1 MFNLI
6 QKSVGGWSEDRT
18 AIVSH
23 FIILQSWSGSST
35 DSLRQRFLIML
46 PGEKWMKIHA
56 ETREEKKRRE
66 RDNRSAAAGWEENGL
81 HAQVHQQFN
90 FQIALWNPTQAAELG
105 CQRIRGRLSVRHD
118 CSGANLPLLWVLL
131 EKWVDHWLLETNSLS
146 QSVQYVKTR
155 SGETLKK
162 ECSSHF
168 KAEFFNLWVATPF
181 GVTWKV

>member
-1 MFNLI
+1 MERGQNSHCFTLHHPPELI
-6 QKSVGGWSEDRT
+6 WLQHWQPSPKIPDNVARREMNEDSCRDT
-18 AIVSH
+18 
-23 FIILQSWSGSST
+23 G
-35 DSLRQRFLIML
+35 R
-46 PGEKWMKIHA
+46 
-56 ETREEKKRRE
+56 EKKRRE